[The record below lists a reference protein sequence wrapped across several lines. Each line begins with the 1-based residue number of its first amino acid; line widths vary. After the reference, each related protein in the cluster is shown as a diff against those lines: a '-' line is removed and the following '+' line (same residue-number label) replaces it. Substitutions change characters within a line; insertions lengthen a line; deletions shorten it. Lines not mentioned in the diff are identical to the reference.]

1 MEDWRGFYRRNL
13 KQLDD
18 KALGIIQKYCH
29 LIETDDSKLLMREY
43 IEEVSDRSLNMENW
57 MDGDKFDQCGKFEE
71 TDFDPKINNINFI
84 KTDNLDKHVELC
96 YDDLLA
102 KRRELDE
109 QLRAHQASSLSVDSF
124 LKNLGKK

>member
-1 MEDWRGFYRRNL
+1 M
-13 KQLDD
+13 KKLDD
-18 KALGIIQKYCH
+18 KALEIIQKYCH
-29 LIETDDSKLLMREY
+29 LIETDESKLIMREY
-43 IEEVSDRSLNMENW
+43 IEEVSDRSLNMERW

-71 TDFDPKINNINFI
+71 TDFNATVNNTNFA
-84 KTDNLDKHVELC
+84 KADNLDKHVELC

-109 QLRAHQASSLSVDSF
+109 QLRAHQSSSLSVDSF